1 MFFSLQIAKGFS
13 VKSDGRFFR
22 ITFRSNDRL
31 DGTGF
36 RASYTFEI
44 EKPTTEIPSVVS
56 DTLNSSSGIRTLSM
70 FNQPF
75 VTERYPN

>member
-1 MFFSLQIAKGFS
+1 M
-13 VKSDGRFFR
+13 KSDGKFFR

-44 EKPTTEIPSVVS
+44 EKPTTETIILAS
-56 DTLNSSSGIRTLSM
+56 DSLNSSSAQRTFSM
-70 FNQPF
+70 FNQQSNL
-75 VTERYPN
+75 TYN

>member
-1 MFFSLQIAKGFS
+1 M
-13 VKSDGRFFR
+13 KSDGKFFR

-44 EKPTTEIPSVVS
+44 EKPTTEMPMVAS
-56 DTLNSSSGIRTLSM
+56 DSLNSSSKLHTLSK
-70 FNQPF
+70 FAS
-75 VTERYPN
+75 VAIL